1 MLGNDLVFL
10 RALEPEDLDF
20 LYMLENDAD
29 VWGVSD
35 TLAPVSRHLLR
46 QYLEHAAAD
55 LHQVRQLRLVIGTQ
69 VTRQAVGTVDLFDFN
84 PLHGRAG
91 VGIMVLAAERR
102 QGYAQASLE
111 LLLSYARH
119 TLRLH
124 QVYCSVAAS
133 NEASQHLFEKIGFS
147 RVGIRRQWLRNT
159 QGWEDVVE
167 YQYLL

>member
-10 RALEPEDLDF
+10 RALEAEDLDF
-20 LYMLENDAD
+20 LYALENDAD

-55 LHQVRQLRLVIGTQ
+55 FHQVRQLRLVIASQATK
-69 VTRQAVGTVDLFDFN
+69 QAVGTVDLFDFN

-91 VGIMVLAAERR
+91 VGIMVLATERR
-102 QGYAQASLE
+102 QGYAQASLA
-111 LLLSYARH
+111 LLLTYARR

-159 QGWEDVVE
+159 LGWEDVVE
-167 YQYLL
+167 YQYML